1 MNARLPQPE
10 VLDSDF
16 GAFEAAQA
24 AFAPRPARRASQ
36 TPVQDRNDDA
46 FFGRLADEWSMEDI
60 GPDEDAIEAECV
72 AEAIEQQMVNPYTLA
87 TILNDDI
94 GADIDCV
101 NVDAVS
107 AKPCDVWS
115 MGDCLALLM
124 RGAPTTAGIAA
135 VQLRIL
141 MEDAVKAAAVTRDR
155 ANELASTLTQGE
167 RQ

>member
-24 AFAPRPARRASQ
+24 ALAPRMGRRPSD
-36 TPVQDRNDDA
+36 TPVQDRMDDA
-46 FFGRLADEWSMEDI
+46 FFGLFASEWDMEDV
-60 GPDEDAIEAECV
+60 GPDESAIDAACM
-72 AEAIEQQMVNPYTLA
+72 AQAIEQQMVNPYALA
-87 TILNDDI
+87 VILNDEI
-94 GADIDCV
+94 GQDIDCV
-101 NVDAVS
+101 NVEAVS

-135 VQLRIL
+135 WQLRTL
-141 MEDAVKAAAVTRDR
+141 VEDAVKASAVTRDR
-155 ANELASTLTQGE
+155 ANELSSILTQGE